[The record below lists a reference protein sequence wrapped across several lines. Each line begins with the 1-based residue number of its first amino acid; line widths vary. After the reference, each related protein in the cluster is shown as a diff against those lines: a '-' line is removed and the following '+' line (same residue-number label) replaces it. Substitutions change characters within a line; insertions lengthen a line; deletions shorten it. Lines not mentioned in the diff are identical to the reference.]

1 MKGIADM
8 RNRLIRTFTKSKK
21 GTLGYTLTEML
32 TVIGIIVVLLSIAI
46 PSVISLSKSMKFA
59 QRNDYAKSIFMAAQA
74 NLTEMR
80 ADGGLG
86 PLQAQNANSMPVRE
100 ELCNFP
106 VEDWS
111 PEYVYTASG
120 LSVGQGQRD
129 TYALVLPEGSVD
141 GSLRSQQVIIEYN
154 PLTGNIYAVF
164 YSEDELITIDGKEDT
179 LLGHYQESRLPRNG
193 ESDVKKRKDIM
204 VGYYDGSGLS
214 SAELEIERTKA
225 WITFDNGEEGIVTVH
240 IPMPELYVGAHD
252 EFMKGLEVKLD
263 IKGEMSKGEVK
274 NILVKQPGT
283 VGNNCKLDVD
293 GKTVMVT
300 YVLDSLADR
309 MSFANLSYGT
319 RQEPGASQ
327 GMNTGNNSL
336 TNIMSE
342 SEFAG
347 KILPGENVEL
357 LARVTFHAA
366 EDRPSV
372 VIQDSNLGNVNPM
385 FGHLVENLDEEGT
398 YALTIDNGRNLQ
410 NLNAIAP
417 TVAKKI
423 TSVLF
428 TSDIY
433 WNHTVAY
440 YNQNYPRAGGYQ
452 NNADE
457 APARALPYFV
467 PIHNQ
472 DLFGTAQFVYL
483 DGADREDLNLLQQ
496 LLELFSAI
504 DFQRNERVPTLSDEL
519 DTVKVN
525 PNDEDSPT
533 IADTHAQID
542 GGGHAVYYLNINSNL
557 YAVPNAGDANKEGK
571 FYATGDR
578 QIINYHFTGL
588 FGYVNTPIF
597 NLHVVNPII
606 KGHDFD
612 DVKKTVIKNVETG
625 KDWLGRPQYGD
636 REVNAT
642 VYSDPATGAL
652 VGACGYNTYLYN
664 CSVYMDT
671 KAGGFNWNYADHGT
685 HVAQDDF
692 TAAGDQDWYGVSGA
706 GAVGGLVGYAKSHRT
721 TTGALTDNK
730 AVLAFN
736 RCFAAVPVSGKLRG
750 NGEEADHDNGLYGG
764 GAGMDKDYGYSNGVG
779 GLVGNSQ
786 LTNFY
791 NCYASGNVRVT
802 NTYSQSF
809 GEVKDTLQTVLGLG
823 GNGRLSMGGGG
834 FVGTSHG
841 TRYTNC
847 FASGNVTRVSGN
859 GTMANAGGFVGMMC
873 YDETRA
879 YGHHKDNSSAYGSGE
894 NKVDQNTVFQS
905 CYAVGMCVDGNG
917 NYLESF
923 AGGTGTISVNYGS
936 LKAYYSPD
944 YYRLLAP
951 YFIMNA
957 ADPEYQ
963 THYVFKDSY
972 YLSQYRGNDNV
983 SQEQSKKCA
992 NPIGYSDLVNLH
1004 VKYGNAEWIQGNIS
1018 QMKTY
1023 PLDAQ
1028 VAEVALDL
1036 ADEMIRDF
1044 LGNWNLGQAYQRY
1057 KDLRSIVQ
1065 KNHPNYWYQMYFD
1078 LFDFLVEEGMRAK
1091 TPTLDDIYFAHY
1103 TDGFPSKPWETP
1115 VERNTHYYGEAT
1127 AGMVYP
1133 FPKLDGLDYYGIWP
1147 AEPLTGGLAYYERYE
1162 NTDGTTTYGYYFDRA
1177 DTSSL
1182 RSTEETA
1189 VLHDGYA
1196 IFSGTKDDI
1205 IVIYNADGQAISG
1218 GLRPAQ
1224 NSITLSSPFS
1234 PDNSSYYVTRIPD
1247 SVLNNLTPGGDG
1259 FYSAIMIQVS
1269 NESGTGYYW
1278 ALFNPNTGISQI
1290 NRVTFGTDGKVAYPE
1305 NPENVLIRTARQLNA
1320 LSEDRMQGLWASE
1333 GTTITQQLHI
1343 DASIYDWNNDG
1354 VSNGDDQIP
1363 VLESIGTEEH
1373 PFNAA
1378 YTGNGGYVAQAKI
1391 EGFQFE
1397 SPIFGY
1403 VSSQGSIR
1411 GLNIQVEND
1420 LEILDADEDG
1430 FTALVAAVC
1439 AGDME
1444 NVDMTI
1450 TGDVTLTAETAAGLL
1465 AGYVCGTEEN
1475 PADITGCDITVEN
1488 MTITAENAGAVIGQA
1503 EYCNVAVGLDSES
1516 VADDMSLTIEGTL
1529 TLNATEAGGFLG
1541 MSGDLDQD
1549 KTPGDV
1555 NVDGLAIEI
1564 HTINSTAA
1572 RTGALVG
1579 TLEKGSIRNLT
1590 MNLDGSY
1597 TASNDDEST
1606 VIAGVAAVAKNATVQ
1621 NVTVT
1626 IPGTISGDTAAGVF
1640 GTALALNV
1648 QTTEV
1653 TVTGTISGTEA
1664 AAGMAY
1670 AVDGGTFTAA
1680 AVKLKGTI
1688 TANGSQEVTT
1698 EDTTDEQG
1706 NVIPGTTTVQPI
1718 GRAAGFAVEVKGQV
1732 DSALVIGETA
1742 GSVIGSK
1749 EASLFACEV
1758 TSNVTGSRVAGFLTA
1773 EGGESAAGF
1782 AVKIAGDL
1790 TINANG
1796 VTPALENTTVGY
1808 LDCSNDYLTVK
1819 GGTAA
1824 LFAVEIG
1831 KGATV
1836 TNCYALGTVEGDVVS
1851 GFADTNNGSIDGC
1864 SANVTISGGYAFV
1877 RSNIGA
1883 VSNSYGWYGDDNFDP
1898 DVPVEENAT
1907 MAVLEGNVLGSYFVD
1922 LDVPAIYL
1930 EELDTMTN
1938 GDKYRSAVIYD
1949 SAKGM
1954 RRTTPLD
1961 PDFTA
1966 KLLNGQNSSRWF
1978 NAGTYGSYPFSKLVP
1993 ISYPF
1998 PMLRVHYGDWATP
2011 PRYAFGVLYYE
2022 KNVLVLEDDSKVE
2035 TWKLQ
2040 VVDMSDPDMTV
2051 EKKSL
2056 SGYYT
2061 ITNQGRVFSDA
2072 NIFNNDDSIGDIVEV
2087 GYAAFYKDTLEDM
2100 NLLDHQWGDHLT
2112 LRISDKTVYTIRK
2125 MTASYGHGQI
2135 VAQEILAYPE
2145 VDENGNTTSIGKTV
2159 TMGTNYAHEFN
2170 LPANQPHIIRTEGQL
2185 KKAQNVG
2192 SYKQTHD
2199 IILAEDFV
2207 TITGFAGTY
2216 DGNGMYI
2223 QKPRATNGW
2232 MNGVSGS
2239 IQNLELVLGDL
2250 NTSFFGDVSGTISL
2264 NGLSIDA
2271 VGASGSLIN
2280 NMNGTLNC
2288 DLIEVGG
2295 ELAGTVIGTANVN
2308 MDMAVRP
2315 GSIAAGGSLVRTV
2328 SANVQ
2333 VGLELNYGE
2342 AQDIAGHLVNNV
2354 NGAVTLTND
2363 PNFGTAGGSLFE
2375 TVAESGSVTLSQ
2387 GITVDTLSGSLVGT
2401 NNGTVNTGAVHVGTL
2416 SGALVNT
2423 MTKGNVTT
2431 GIVTVD
2437 DLDASL
2443 VAAFNGGVLTGTQVN
2458 VTNGITV
2465 PVFTGTLANG
2475 AEIRD
2480 FMVTGDVTLDG
2491 QAAQGALVNT
2501 NNGTLKSLTLKADA
2515 VTVEAEDNAVIG
2527 TLVGINT
2534 NQLTDCQ
2541 LMATDDETVTAITI
2555 TGNKAKSLT
2564 FGGLVGENSG
2574 EIKGTTEVEAD
2585 ITYIQ
2590 PIGKDSA
2597 DAATIGGLVGK
2608 MSGGTLENA
2617 YVTGSIDLTNIEQ
2630 IEAAAAI
2637 AEAEEQ
2643 GIELVDEPNPTPVDS
2658 NRSYI
2663 IGGAVGNL
2671 LAGSASETEA
2681 NVALVPAW
2689 KGASQVANANTFGT
2703 SGITNQGPV
2712 GMFVGFAGAVTIENC
2727 ASIETTNETFQFLGE
2742 AMIGELNY
2750 QDGTWVSTVK
2760 ADSILS
2766 YTDSAYCNGNV
2777 YTSADSAD
2785 ITVIGKSAADK
2796 YNGIVTN
2803 LTGEEGCTFY
2813 LNGVQNFQSYGY
2825 DANTYSKANTAQNGY
2840 KITQVTGTLN
2850 SVGTPRV
2857 KDVKDADKT
2866 SGFVD
2871 SPYYIRIG
2879 GQYYRLGVKV
2889 ESRWIFVTVRDYYFA
2904 WYTDNGTYE
2913 QIGYV
2918 TGTTPGYTRSLNDN
2932 DVKWTHKPEAYYTL
2946 TTPSSLD
2953 TSKQY
2958 LVVGPQ
2964 GPYASTGNAGDGI
2977 VTVPFASSF
2986 RQRDEMYNAIW
2997 TLSTNGNAHTWTT
3010 VAHGLV
3016 FNEPNPGLS
3025 IPGKFTSPVV
3035 KYTINGAVCDLYI
3048 VEIDPALAYE
3058 KVVFTYAPAT
3068 LDIREYII
3076 CKPVTAAANV
3086 TESDLPGES
3095 GEAPTAQEGNNN

>member
-59 QRNDYAKSIFMAAQA
+59 QRNDYAKSIFMAAQT

-86 PLQAQNANSMPVRE
+86 PLQAQNANSLPVRE

-193 ESDVKKRKDIM
+193 EGDVKKRKDIM

-274 NILVKQPGT
+274 DILVKQPGT
-283 VGNNCKLDVD
+283 VGKNCKLDVD

-385 FGHLVENLDEEGT
+385 FGHLVENLDDEGT

-472 DLFGTAQFVYL
+472 DLFGTAQFVYF
-483 DGADREDLNLLQQ
+483 DDNNLNTSWIQD
-496 LLELFSAI
+496 LLEILSGKIVNFSRS
-504 DFQRNERVPTLSDEL
+504 QRVPTLSDEL
-519 DTVKVN
+519 DSVKLN
-525 PNDEDSPT
+525 PNDPNSLT

-588 FGYVNTPIF
+588 FGYVNTPIS
-597 NLHVVNPII
+597 NLHVVNPIV

-612 DVKKTVIKNVETG
+612 DVKSSYTTGSGGWFDPIKYHNTS
-625 KDWLGRPQYGD
+625 
-636 REVNAT
+636 T
-642 VYSDPATGAL
+642 YSDPATGAL
-652 VGACGYNTYLYN
+652 VGACGYNAYLYN

-685 HVAQDDF
+685 HTAQKDF

-706 GAVGGLVGYAKSHRT
+706 GAVGGLVGYAKSHKT
-721 TTGALTDNK
+721 TTGALSGDAN
-730 AVLAFN
+730 VLAFN

-750 NGEEADHDNGLYGG
+750 NSDEYDYDKDCEGG
-764 GAGMDKDYGYSNGVG
+764 TTGMDKDYGYSNGVG
-779 GLVGNSQ
+779 GLIGNSQ

-802 NTYSQSF
+802 NTYSQTRDNRW
-809 GEVKDTLQTVLGLG
+809 DTLLTVLGLG

-841 TRYTNC
+841 TRFTNC
-847 FASGNVTRVSGN
+847 YASGNVTRVSGN

-873 YDETRA
+873 YDETKA
-879 YGHHKDNSSAYGSGE
+879 YGHHGGDSIASIA
-894 NKVDQNTVFQS
+894 QHTVFES

-923 AGGTGTISVNYGS
+923 AGGTGTIGIRDTT

-951 YFIMNA
+951 YYMINGT
-957 ADPEYQ
+957 DPLYQ

-972 YLSQYRGNDNV
+972 YLSQYSGNENV

-1004 VKYGNAEWIQGNIS
+1004 LKYADAAWIQNNID
-1018 QMKTY
+1018 QLKNYT
-1023 PLDAQ
+1023 LDAQ
-1028 VAEVALDL
+1028 VAEAAWEGTKDYLKKVGFGVLLDAPEIIQIL
-1036 ADEMIRDF
+1036 RSDDNYDF
-1044 LGNWNLGQAYQRY
+1044 YFKVY
-1057 KDLRSIVQ
+1057 KFLSDRDLRPGALEDHYF
-1065 KNHPNYWYQMYFD
+1065 NNY
-1078 LFDFLVEEGMRAK
+1078 A
-1091 TPTLDDIYFAHY
+1091 
-1103 TDGFPSKPWETP
+1103 DGFPSKPWETP

-1162 NTDGTTTYGYYFDRA
+1162 NTDGSTTYGYYFDRA

-1189 VLHDGYA
+1189 VIHDGYA

-1205 IVIYNADGQAISG
+1205 IVIYNADGKAISG

-1320 LSEDRMQGLWASE
+1320 LSEDRMQGLWTSE

-1354 VSNGDDQIP
+1354 VSNGDDEIP

-1411 GLNIQVEND
+1411 GLNILVEND

-1488 MTITAENAGAVIGQA
+1488 MTITAENAGTVIGQA
-1503 EYCNVAVGLDSES
+1503 EYCNVAVGMDSES

-1653 TVTGTISGTEA
+1653 TVTGTITGTEA

-1698 EDTTDEQG
+1698 EDTTDEEG

-1758 TSNVTGSRVAGFLTA
+1758 TSNVTGTRVAGFLTA

-1836 TNCYALGTVEGDVVS
+1836 TNCYALGSVEGDVIS

-1864 SANVTISGGYAFV
+1864 SANVTISGGYAFI
-1877 RSNIGA
+1877 RSNVGA

-1993 ISYPF
+1993 VSYPF

-2011 PRYAFGVLYYE
+2011 PRYAFGVVYYE

-2040 VVDMSDPDMTV
+2040 VVDMSDPDVTV

-2061 ITNQGRVFSDA
+2061 ITNQSRVFSA
-2072 NIFNNDDSIGDIVEV
+2072 TNIFNNDDSIGDIVEV

-2125 MTASYGHGQI
+2125 MTASYPHGQI

-2185 KKAQNVG
+2185 KKVQNVG

-2199 IILAEDFV
+2199 IILDEDFV
-2207 TITGFAGTY
+2207 TITGFGGSY
-2216 DGNGMYI
+2216 DGDGRYI
-2223 QKPRATNGW
+2223 QKPKATNGW

-2295 ELAGTVIGTANVN
+2295 ELAGTVIGTANVD
-2308 MDMAVRP
+2308 MDLAVQP
-2315 GSIAAGGSLVRTV
+2315 GSIAASGSLVRTV

-2333 VGLELNYGE
+2333 VGLELSYGE

-2354 NGAVTLTND
+2354 NGAVTLIND
-2363 PNFGTAGGSLFE
+2363 PNFGTVSGSLFDA
-2375 TVAESGSVTLSQ
+2375 VSGTVTLSQ

-2431 GIVTVD
+2431 DIVTVD
-2437 DLDASL
+2437 NLDASL

-2458 VTNGITV
+2458 VTNDITV
-2465 PVFTGTLANG
+2465 PVFAGTLANG

-2480 FMVTGDVTLDG
+2480 FVVTGDVTLDG

-2515 VTVEAEDNAVIG
+2515 VTVEAKDNAVIG

-2541 LMATDDETVTAITI
+2541 LMATDDEIVTAITI

-2564 FGGLVGENSG
+2564 FGGLVGENTSNTDYNTVG
-2574 EIKGTTEVEAD
+2574 SITGTTEVEAN

-2630 IEAAAAI
+2630 IKAAAAI

-2643 GIELVDEPNPTPVDS
+2643 GIELVEEPNPAPVDS
-2658 NRSYI
+2658 NRKYT

-2681 NVALVPAW
+2681 NVVVVPVWA
-2689 KGASQVANANTFGT
+2689 GAEQTSPDTFG
-2703 SGITNQGPV
+2703 SSDITNQGPV

-2727 ASIETTNETFQFLGE
+2727 ASIETTNKTFQFLGE

-2750 QDGTWVSTVK
+2750 QDGTWISTVK

-2796 YNGIVTN
+2796 YTGIVTN
-2803 LTGEEGCTFY
+2803 LTGEDGCTFY
-2813 LNGVQNFQSYGY
+2813 LNGVQNYQSYGY

-2879 GQYYRLGVKV
+2879 GQYYKLGVKV

-2964 GPYASTGNAGDGI
+2964 GPYASTGNADDGI

-3095 GEAPTAQEGNNN
+3095 GEAPAAEDGKNN

>member
-1 MKGIADM
+1 M

-59 QRNDYAKSIFMAAQA
+59 QRNDYAKSIFMAAQT

-86 PLQAQNANSMPVRE
+86 PLQAQNANSLPVRE

-193 ESDVKKRKDIM
+193 EGDVKKRKDIM

-274 NILVKQPGT
+274 DILVKQPGT
-283 VGNNCKLDVD
+283 VGKNCKLDVD

-342 SEFAG
+342 SEFSG

-385 FGHLVENLDEEGT
+385 FGHLVENLDDEGT

-452 NNADE
+452 NSADE

-467 PIHNQ
+467 PIHNEN
-472 DLFGTAQFVYL
+472 LFGTAQFVYF
-483 DGADREDLNLLQQ
+483 DDNNLNTSWIQD
-496 LLELFSAI
+496 LLEILSGKIVNFSRS
-504 DFQRNERVPTLSDEL
+504 QRVPTLSDEL
-519 DTVKVN
+519 DSVKLN
-525 PNDEDSPT
+525 PNDPNSLT

-588 FGYVNTPIF
+588 FGYVNTPIS
-597 NLHVVNPII
+597 NLHVVNPIV

-612 DVKKTVIKNVETG
+612 DVKSSYTTGSGGWFDPIKYHNTS
-625 KDWLGRPQYGD
+625 
-636 REVNAT
+636 T
-642 VYSDPATGAL
+642 YSDPATGAL
-652 VGACGYNTYLYN
+652 VGACGYNAYLYN

-685 HVAQDDF
+685 HTAQKDF

-706 GAVGGLVGYAKSHRT
+706 GAVGGLVGYAKSHKT
-721 TTGALTDNK
+721 TTGALSGDAN
-730 AVLAFN
+730 VLAFN

-750 NGEEADHDNGLYGG
+750 NSDEYDYDKGCEGG
-764 GAGMDKDYGYSNGVG
+764 TTGMDKDYGYSNGVG
-779 GLVGNSQ
+779 GLIGNSQ

-802 NTYSQSF
+802 NTYSQTRDDRW
-809 GEVKDTLQTVLGLG
+809 DTLLTVLGLG

-841 TRYTNC
+841 TRFTNC

-873 YDETRA
+873 YDETKA
-879 YGHHKDNSSAYGSGE
+879 YGHHGGDSIASIA
-894 NKVDQNTVFQS
+894 QHTVFES

-923 AGGTGTISVNYGS
+923 AGGTGTIGIRDTT

-951 YFIMNA
+951 YYMINGT
-957 ADPEYQ
+957 DPLYQ

-972 YLSQYRGNDNV
+972 YLSQYSGNENV

-1004 VKYGNAEWIQGNIS
+1004 LKYADAAWIQNNID
-1018 QMKTY
+1018 QLKNYT
-1023 PLDAQ
+1023 LDAQ
-1028 VAEVALDL
+1028 VAEAAWEGTKDYLKKVGFGVLLDAPEIIQIL
-1036 ADEMIRDF
+1036 RSDDNYDF
-1044 LGNWNLGQAYQRY
+1044 YFKVY
-1057 KDLRSIVQ
+1057 KFLSDRDLRPGALEDHYF
-1065 KNHPNYWYQMYFD
+1065 NNY
-1078 LFDFLVEEGMRAK
+1078 A
-1091 TPTLDDIYFAHY
+1091 
-1103 TDGFPSKPWETP
+1103 DGFPSKPWETP

-1162 NTDGTTTYGYYFDRA
+1162 NTDGSTTYGYYFDRA

-1189 VLHDGYA
+1189 VIHDGYA

-1205 IVIYNADGQAISG
+1205 IVIYNADGKAISG

-1320 LSEDRMQGLWASE
+1320 LSEDRMQGLWTSE

-1354 VSNGDDQIP
+1354 VSNGDDEIP

-1411 GLNIQVEND
+1411 GLNILVEND

-1488 MTITAENAGAVIGQA
+1488 MTITAENAGTVIGQA
-1503 EYCNVAVGLDSES
+1503 EYCNVAVGMDSES

-1653 TVTGTISGTEA
+1653 TVTGTITGTEA

-1698 EDTTDEQG
+1698 EDTTDEEG

-1758 TSNVTGSRVAGFLTA
+1758 TSNVTGTRVAGFLTA

-1836 TNCYALGTVEGDVVS
+1836 TNCYALGSVEGDVIS

-1864 SANVTISGGYAFV
+1864 SANVTISGGYAFI
-1877 RSNIGA
+1877 RSNVGA

-2011 PRYAFGVLYYE
+2011 PRYAFGVVYYE

-2040 VVDMSDPDMTV
+2040 VVDMSDPDVTV

-2185 KKAQNVG
+2185 RKVQNVG

-2199 IILAEDFV
+2199 IILDEDFV
-2207 TITGFAGTY
+2207 TITGFGGSY
-2216 DGNGMYI
+2216 DGDGRYI
-2223 QKPRATNGW
+2223 QKPKATNGW

-2295 ELAGTVIGTANVN
+2295 ELAGTVIGTANVD
-2308 MDMAVRP
+2308 MDLAVQP

-2333 VGLELNYGE
+2333 VGLELSYGE
-2342 AQDIAGHLVNNV
+2342 AQDIAGHLVNSV
-2354 NGAVTLTND
+2354 NGAVTLIND

-2458 VTNGITV
+2458 VTNDITV

-2480 FMVTGDVTLDG
+2480 FVVTGDVTLDG

-2501 NNGTLKSLTLKADA
+2501 NNGTLKSLTLKTDA

-2564 FGGLVGENSG
+2564 FGGLVGENTSNTDYNTVG
-2574 EIKGTTEVEAD
+2574 SITGTTEVEAD

-2630 IEAAAAI
+2630 IKAAAAI

-2643 GIELVDEPNPTPVDS
+2643 GIELVDEPNPAPVVS
-2658 NRSYI
+2658 NRNYI
-2663 IGGAVGNL
+2663 IGGAVGEDGGAVYRN
-2671 LAGSASETEA
+2671 SST
-2681 NVALVPAW
+2681 NMSVAPAW
-2689 KGASQVANANTFGT
+2689 AGATAKANAENPMAA
-2703 SGITNQGPV
+2703 GPV
-2712 GMFVGFAGAVTIENC
+2712 GMFVGYVTTGNFSACSSTAENT
-2727 ASIETTNETFQFLGE
+2727 SYQFLGQIQVSYGTLGDSGDMAWFGHATNTGNNTYVSSTDKTLE
-2742 AMIGELNY
+2742 AVGQENGFNNAYADGYQYQYIVAALNNCTFNFGQGDTKAVYTQVIQEDEYFHLGRRQHLPASYELKEMNGNNPNDNRSIPY
-2750 QDGTWVSTVK
+2750 VITNTNNNRIFTGNSSGMEIPAPAIDGT
-2760 ADSILS
+2760 
-2766 YTDSAYCNGNV
+2766 YYSAEQYNAIAKWTIEYDKPFIG
-2777 YTSADSAD
+2777 SA
-2785 ITVIGKSAADK
+2785 KYYWK
-2796 YNGIVTN
+2796 YNGKYLRLYYGGDMVNNNKTDIDVTWKDN
-2803 LTGEEGCTFY
+2803 KY
-2813 LNGVQNFQSYGY
+2813 IIKGY
-2825 DANTYSKANTAQNGY
+2825 SA
-2840 KITQVTGTLN
+2840 TLA
-2850 SVGTPRV
+2850 S
-2857 KDVKDADKT
+2857 
-2866 SGFVD
+2866 
-2871 SPYYIRIG
+2871 
-2879 GQYYRLGVKV
+2879 
-2889 ESRWIFVTVRDYYFA
+2889 
-2904 WYTDNGTYE
+2904 TDNGFELGHSVDTFGK
-2913 QIGYV
+2913 IGYV
-2918 TGTTPGYTRSLNDN
+2918 RIWYFTPIAESFKFHFNYQEGYFSESCGIRDANNNVVSL
-2932 DVKWTHKPEAYYTL
+2932 
-2946 TTPSSLD
+2946 
-2953 TSKQY
+2953 
-2958 LVVGPQ
+2958 
-2964 GPYASTGNAGDGI
+2964 
-2977 VTVPFASSF
+2977 
-2986 RQRDEMYNAIW
+2986 
-2997 TLSTNGNAHTWTT
+2997 
-3010 VAHGLV
+3010 
-3016 FNEPNPGLS
+3016 
-3025 IPGKFTSPVV
+3025 
-3035 KYTINGAVCDLYI
+3035 
-3048 VEIDPALAYE
+3048 
-3058 KVVFTYAPAT
+3058 
-3068 LDIREYII
+3068 
-3076 CKPVTAAANV
+3076 TAAASI
-3086 TESDLPGES
+3086 ESDLPADS
-3095 GEAPTAQEGNNN
+3095 GEATQATEVPEATGSNETATVPPAAEDGKNN